1 MNKPVEISTWVY
13 GQILDHKPVS
23 ITDINDLP
31 EKAVSDR
38 KKFKSQS
45 FRSILWAPMIVE
57 SYVIGFL
64 GIDSVQAK
72 KEWTDNDIMT
82 MQLAASIVASAIKRV
97 KTEKRAYP
105 SNIP

>member
-1 MNKPVEISTWVY
+1 MTE
-13 GQILDHKPVS
+13 
-23 ITDINDLP
+23 
-31 EKAVSDR
+31 

-97 KTEKRAYP
+97 KTEKELIHQTFHDQLTGLYNRTFF
-105 SNIP
+105 